1 MRLMLFVLVLLK
13 LWFGTT
19 GGVTKLPGVIESS
32 VSMGVL
38 ARLDR
43 LRLTVSL
50 SCISRRCTHTDR
62 FEYGLLLCTTE
73 DSAYTD
79 ETTTTD
85 EIFCVPVWL

>member
-13 LWFGTT
+13 LVVRYDGWRDEASGRDR
-19 GGVTKLPGVIESS
+19 
-32 VSMGVL
+32 GVL

-85 EIFCVPVWL
+85 EIFCVPVWH